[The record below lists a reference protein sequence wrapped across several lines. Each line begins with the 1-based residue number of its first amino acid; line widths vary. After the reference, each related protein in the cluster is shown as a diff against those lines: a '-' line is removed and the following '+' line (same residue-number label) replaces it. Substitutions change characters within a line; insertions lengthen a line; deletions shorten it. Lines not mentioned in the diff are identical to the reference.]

1 MQKPYPFMTKKHKIN
16 LAIQDDLQI
25 GEIFKLETKH
35 LI

>member
-1 MQKPYPFMTKKHKIN
+1 MNKKQKIG

>member
-1 MQKPYPFMTKKHKIN
+1 MTKKHKIE

-25 GEIFKLETKH
+25 REIFKLETKH

>member
-1 MQKPYPFMTKKHKIN
+1 MTKKHKFD

>member
-1 MQKPYPFMTKKHKIN
+1 MNKKQKIG
-16 LAIQDDLQI
+16 LAILDDLQI

>member
-1 MQKPYPFMTKKHKIN
+1 MTKKHKTE
-16 LAIQDDLQI
+16 LAVQDDLQI